1 MLAASMFHAFDLYVS
16 CLRPLSTT
24 HGYDKGRIAFWGAR
38 KRLGALAEL
47 CGFERRACKH
57 RGCEAGLKHRG
68 WVRAFGLVLWVVL
81 FVGRS
86 LGSCFWS
93 CFSWFVL
100 WVRSFGRSFRGSFFG
115 FVLLVVLFVV
125 RAFGGS
131 YVFFFD
137 ALKFLEAC
145 VARSEVSKC
154 KDSKKFAAMQIFTLK
169 ISCSPFGFSVVQG
182 RNNNSHKR
190 LRAFVGRRENAFR
203 FLRFIFNLQYVYGM
217 FHCGLHKMFCFIQEK
232 TQLLCQC
239 GH

>member
-1 MLAASMFHAFDLYVS
+1 MQ
-16 CLRPLSTT
+16 TT
-24 HGYDKGRIAFWGAR
+24 G
-38 KRLGALAEL
+38 LG
-47 CGFERRACKH
+47 G
-57 RGCEAGLKHRG
+57 GLETSG
-68 WVRAFGLVLWVVL
+68 
-81 FVGRS
+81 
-86 LGSCFWS
+86 LGSCFCIRAFGARAFRS

-100 WVRSFGRSFRGSFFG
+100 WVRVFGSFFW
-115 FVLLVVLFVV
+115 FVLLGARMCFL
-125 RAFGGS
+125 
-131 YVFFFD
+131 FD

-190 LRAFVGRRENAFR
+190 LRAFVGHRENAFR

-232 TQLLCQC
+232 TQLPCVNVVIKVIS
-239 GH
+239 H

>member
-1 MLAASMFHAFDLYVS
+1 MQT
-16 CLRPLSTT
+16 P
-24 HGYDKGRIAFWGAR
+24 G
-38 KRLGALAEL
+38 LG
-47 CGFERRACKH
+47 G
-57 RGCEAGLKHRG
+57 GLETSG
-68 WVRAFGLVLWVVL
+68 
-81 FVGRS
+81 
-86 LGSCFWS
+86 LGSCFWTRAFGHAFRGS
-93 CFSWFVL
+93 CFGFVL
-100 WVRSFGRSFRGSFFG
+100 FGRSFRGSFFWSFFLW
-115 FVLLVVLFVV
+115 FVLLV

-131 YVFFFD
+131 YVFLFD

-154 KDSKKFAAMQIFTLK
+154 KDSKKFAAMQIFTLE

-232 TQLLCQC
+232 TQLPVSMWSLRSLVISHFRKKNVPNCSLYKYIYLNIYLYR
-239 GH
+239 G